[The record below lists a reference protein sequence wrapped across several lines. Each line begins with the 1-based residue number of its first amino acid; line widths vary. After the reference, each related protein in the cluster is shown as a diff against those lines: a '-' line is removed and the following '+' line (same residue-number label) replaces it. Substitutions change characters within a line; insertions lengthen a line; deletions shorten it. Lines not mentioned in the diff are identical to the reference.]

1 MSHGPPDDGSLV
13 DDSRPPSFAHASE
26 AELARILDF
35 YEVRWDYEPHVFP
48 ILWNIDGVV
57 LESFAPDFYLPDLD
71 LYVELTTLKQSLVR
85 KKNRKLRRL
94 RELYPDIRI
103 KLFYG
108 RDFRQL
114 MLKYGKVALIDEL
127 SGTPG
132 QATGALREEAMLG
145 DEAAVGDAA
154 AIQGASTLDDTGAAR
169 VAPVVTREA
178 ELRPSAGE
186 RVDVPPPPR
195 DTVRRRA
202 AIAHPSTLRSRT
214 ATRREPPAG
223 RRTIKGR

>member
-1 MSHGPPDDGSLV
+1 VSDGPPDDGSLI

-132 QATGALREEAMLG
+132 QATGALREEAVLR
-145 DEAAVGDAA
+145 DEAAV
-154 AIQGASTLDDTGAAR
+154 QGASTLDDTSAAMA
-169 VAPVVTREA
+169 APVVTHGA
-178 ELRPSAGE
+178 ELSASAGE

-202 AIAHPSTLRSRT
+202 AIAHPSTLGSRT

-223 RRTIKGR
+223 HRTIKGR